1 MKTLKPRLTKIFGP
15 VLLLAACLA
24 MSSCIIAVPRHPRH
38 GRHDR
43 HDRHERRWEAPR
55 PFSSQEVRP

>member
-1 MKTLKPRLTKIFGP
+1 MKTLKPRLTKIFAP

-38 GRHDR
+38 DRHGRHD
-43 HDRHERRWEAPR
+43 RRWEAPR
-55 PFSSQEVRP
+55 PFSSQAVRP